1 MSSPYLFMWQHILC
15 THLSWCTHALGRCR
29 PFDSN
34 PKAKNAG
41 AVFLQKA
48 ARSSCVCLQKTPHFP
63 SSSLVQTSS
72 IQISS
77 PCDGVEKNDDSSR
90 FSLNPAARA
99 SIGRH
104 ARLRLPRRC
113 PSQPVWLSSC
123 SLNGSSPSIVSTW
136 SHGGR
141 CSGESL
147 LVFFSQ
153 FFSCN
158 VHVYLLISLLVFLL
172 IGHSLF

>member
-1 MSSPYLFMWQHILC
+1 MHSATVGPSILIQRLK
-15 THLSWCTHALGRCR
+15 TQVRA
-29 PFDSN
+29 
-34 PKAKNAG
+34 A
-41 AVFLQKA
+41 FLQKA
-48 ARSSCVCLQKTPHFP
+48 ARNTCVCLQKTPHFP

-77 PCDGVEKNDDSSR
+77 PCDGAEQNDDSSR

-113 PSQPVWLSSC
+113 PSQPAWLSSC
-123 SLNGSSPSIVSTW
+123 SLNGSSPSIVSAW

-141 CSGESL
+141 RSGESL
-147 LVFFSQ
+147 RVF
-153 FFSCN
+153 
-158 VHVYLLISLLVFLL
+158 SLDSSAIMSMF
-172 IGHSLF
+172 IC